1 MDDGT
6 TCGVFMI
13 ESALGTRP
21 QGLVPVWGLAWSPDG
36 RFVVAAGRMGVIL
49 WNAHSGTQAQV
60 VLRRPLLDPQDQELV
75 GKTKLA
81 DWANVFEIED
91 HPVAWS
97 PDGTILASCSAERA
111 IRLWKPMT
119 GEPVAVLEGH
129 KRTVTALDWSR
140 DGSLLAS
147 AGNDATVRVWHVR
160 TGRRVAL
167 AHCLSSVMSV
177 RFADEPRVVRAA
189 DDGTA
194 TGLRPIPYVFELR
207 SGRPGKAI
215 HRPGPGRGTV

>member
-1 MDDGT
+1 M
-6 TCGVFMI
+6 
-13 ESALGTRP
+13 
-21 QGLVPVWGLAWSPDG
+21 GLIV
-36 RFVVAAGRMGVIL
+36 
-49 WNAHSGTQAQV
+49 WNAHSGTQAQS
-60 VLRRPLLDPQDQELV
+60 VLRPPELESGDQEFAV
-75 GKTKLA
+75 KTGFGDAAAGLC
-81 DWANVFEIED
+81 IED

-97 PDGTILASCSAERA
+97 PDGTTLASSSAERA
-111 IRLWKPMT
+111 IRLWKPLT

-129 KRTVTALDWSR
+129 SRTVTALDWSR
-140 DGSLLAS
+140 DGTLLAS